1 MLKVDYATIKQQ
13 ESENAAAQ
21 QQPSEM
27 KTDDNTNLYI
37 AKLPSTFHEGDLNG
51 LFIRYG
57 SITSSRI
64 LSDEFGQSKCSGF
77 VRYSTREEAEKAISN
92 LNGAVVDGCVEP
104 LLVKWAATKGHSG
117 HVNTPHQGQ
126 RQNVGPIR
134 TNPVHVNRF
143 NPMSQQPGQPGQMGQ
158 NNQPYMHNNMQQPSQ
173 IPPPTPELVQQSFTA
188 NQGWCVYISNLSE
201 DVNELSLYKLFSP
214 FGAISSVRPMM
225 DPEKG
230 SCRGFGFVN
239 MPQYE
244 AAYSAVR
251 SMHGIEMAGK
261 QLNVSFKC
269 RRG

>member
-13 ESENAAAQ
+13 ESENAAAAAQ
-21 QQPSEM
+21 QQAQSEQT
-27 KTDDNTNLYI
+27 KDTDNTNLYI
-37 AKLPSTFHEGDLNG
+37 AKLPSTFHEGDLNA

-77 VRYSTREEAEKAISN
+77 VRYSTREEAETAINN

-104 LLVKWAATKGHSG
+104 LLVKWAATKGHS
-117 HVNTPHQGQ
+117 VNTPHQGQ

-134 TNPVHVNRF
+134 TTPVHVNRF
-143 NPMSQQPGQPGQMGQ
+143 NPMQQPQPGQMGQ
-158 NNQPYMHNNMQQPSQ
+158 TPQPYMHNNMAQNSQ

-230 SCRGFGFVN
+230 TCRGFGFVN

-251 SMHGIEMAGK
+251 AMHGIEMAGK